1 MADFFVWPRFTKKII
16 QIEQTVYF
24 HYNCLIL
31 FSGDFIC
38 FYPEFF
44 MLTLK
49 FGGTSMGSARR
60 ILDSVDIMIGRTK
73 LDRISVVV
81 SAVAGISNGLQ
92 AAIDGC
98 VSGGNGRTF
107 VSGIRKIH
115 EDICLEIQ
123 SVTDGFTAKDVMASM
138 EENFIELEKLLDGVA
153 IFGECP
159 DSIYCRIMG
168 MGELLCVCIVKALLI
183 AKGEKVLLLD
193 SRKYIFTTGNQKE
206 GDPDYPRIAAALAPY
221 RDGSELEQA
230 GILLFP
236 GFVCSWSS
244 PASNAC
250 VTGLMGRNGSD
261 FTAAIVGSCLGA
273 KKVEFWTDVDGIFT
287 ADPRVVSD
295 AILVDDMTYEEAM
308 ELSFFG
314 SKVLHP
320 KTLSPLAARGIEAW
334 SLNSHNPSAR
344 GTRIGRGPFE
354 SKKTAGPVCGISC
367 LKKTALISVSG
378 SGMKG
383 RTGIASRVFAAV
395 SRSGISMLLITQS
408 SSEYTISFCVRQSES
423 HIVENVLSSEFAFE
437 IREGV
442 INPISVIS
450 DCAIVSIVGDGMK
463 ENRGVAGKFFNSL
476 SSRGINILAIAQG
489 SSERSISCVISGEF
503 SDIAVRTSHRFF
515 FNTARPIEVFA
526 FGAGTIGG
534 ALLDQIRDQQK
545 KLREQNIDIK
555 VCCISTLDGMLL
567 DGNGLDLSDWRQN
580 VRKSP
585 LKTNLDEILNFV
597 KDTKPLNP
605 IFVDC
610 TASYDLPERYLD
622 ILSAGMNIATPNK
635 RANSMS
641 MDFYKKLRETA
652 DKNHV
657 KFLYET
663 NVGAGLPIID
673 TLQNLFKSGDSLAG
687 FNGIMS
693 GSLSY
698 IFGKLDEGKKFSE
711 AVKEAKELKFT
722 EPDPRDDLKGTDV
735 ARKALIIA
743 REAGFE
749 IELSDIKMNSIFP
762 ENFSIEGSVEEFM
775 NRLPEIDGYFED
787 KMAAL
792 RKEGKVLRMGA
803 SIRDGKVSVGM
814 LEVGPSDPLYGVKG
828 GENAFVFETARYT
841 PIPLTVRGYGAGA
854 GVTAAGV
861 FGDVLR
867 TVSFNPGR

>member
-1 MADFFVWPRFTKKII
+1 
-16 QIEQTVYF
+16 
-24 HYNCLIL
+24 
-31 FSGDFIC
+31 
-38 FYPEFF
+38 

-60 ILDSVDIMIGRTK
+60 ILDSAEIMSSRA
-73 LDRISVVV
+73 LQDRISVVV
-81 SAVAGISNGLQ
+81 SAVAGVSNALQ
-92 AAIDGC
+92 SAIDGC
-98 VSGGNGRTF
+98 IAGNVSETF
-107 VSGIRKIH
+107 VNEIRHIH
-115 EDICLEIQ
+115 ENICEELQ
-123 SVTDGFTAKDVMASM
+123 SSLKDFDARRVMANI
-138 EENFIELEKLLDGVA
+138 EPNFVELKKLLDGVS

-159 DSIYCRIMG
+159 TSIHCRIMG
-168 MGELLCVCIVKALLI
+168 MGELCCVPIVYEVLL
-183 AKGEKVLLLD
+183 AKGKNVLQLD
-193 SRKYIFTTGNQKE
+193 SRKFIFTTGDQKE
-206 GDPDYPRIAAALAPY
+206 GDPDYPLIATALAPY
-221 RDGSELEQA
+221 RDGAELNQA
-230 GILLFP
+230 NILLFP
-236 GFVCSWSS
+236 GFVCSWSNN
-244 PASNAC
+244 SNDKKAM
-250 VTGLMGRNGSD
+250 GLMGRNGSD
-261 FTAAIVGSCLGA
+261 FSAAIIGSALGA

-287 ADPRVVSD
+287 ADPRVVPD
-295 AILVDDMTYEEAM
+295 AILVEDMTYEEAM

-320 KTLSPLAARGIEAW
+320 KTLAPLAAKGIEAW
-334 SLNSHNPSAR
+334 SLNSHNPSSR
-344 GTRIGRGPFE
+344 GTRIAKGPFE
-354 SKKTAGPVCGISC
+354 SSKKTGPVCGISC

-383 RTGIASRVFAAV
+383 RTGTASRIFAAV
-395 SRSGISMLLITQS
+395 SRSGSSMLLITQS
-408 SSEYTISFCVRQSES
+408 SSEYTISFCVRQSEAQS
-423 HIVENVLSSEFAFE
+423 VKEALAEEFAFE

-442 INPISVIS
+442 INKIVAIE

-463 ENRGVAGKFFNSL
+463 QNRGVAGKFFNSL

-503 SDIAVRTSHRFF
+503 SDIAVKTAHRFF
-515 FNTARPIEVFA
+515 FNTTQPIEVFA

-534 ALLDQIRDQQK
+534 ALLDQIKEQQH
-545 KLREQNIDIK
+545 KLLKEQNIDIK

-567 DGNGLDLSDWRQN
+567 DGNGVNLETWRTE

-585 LKTNLDEILNFV
+585 LKTNLDEIISFV
-597 KDTKPLNP
+597 KETKPLNP

-622 ILSAGMNIATPNK
+622 ILNAGMNIATPNK

-652 DKNHV
+652 NKNHV
-657 KFLYET
+657 RFLYET

-743 REAGFE
+743 REAGME

-762 ENFSIEGSVEEFM
+762 EDFSIEGTVEEFM
-775 NRLPEIDGYFED
+775 ENLPKVDSYFD
-787 KMAAL
+787 KKMAEL
-792 RKEGKVLRMGA
+792 KKQNKVLRMGA
-803 SIRDGKVSVGM
+803 SIQDGKVSVGM
-814 LEVGPSDPLYGVKG
+814 LEVDSLSPLYAVKG
-828 GENAFVFETARYT
+828 GENAFVFETARYS
-841 PIPLTVRGYGAGA
+841 PIPLTIRGYGAGA

-867 TVSFNPGR
+867 TVSFNSIK